1 MSSYPCA
8 SVVRPSGKA
17 LFKEAYW
24 PYPVSQSLAPEL
36 FTTLDLAETSVLD
49 YAWHVV
55 VPNPGET
62 YLVLIAYLSVT
73 EESGGSHLGL
83 AVVTAIELPP
93 FTKSGDYA
101 LAS

>member
-1 MSSYPCA
+1 MFSYPQAC
-8 SVVRPSGKA
+8 VVRPSGKA

-24 PYPVSQSLAPEL
+24 PHLVSQSLALEL

-55 VPNPGET
+55 PNSGET
-62 YLVLIAYLSVT
+62 CLVLIAYLSVA

-83 AVVTAIELPP
+83 TVITAIKLPA

-101 LAS
+101 LVS